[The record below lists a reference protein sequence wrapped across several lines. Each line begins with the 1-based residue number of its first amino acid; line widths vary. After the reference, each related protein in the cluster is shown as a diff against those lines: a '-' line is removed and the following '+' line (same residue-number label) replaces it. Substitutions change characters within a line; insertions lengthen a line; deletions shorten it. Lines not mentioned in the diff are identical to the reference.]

1 MTTNNKHNQYRKYYM
16 MLSFEVQLEGQ
27 FTIEALAE
35 GFRKW
40 MSAIEIDA
48 EKYDLKILSG
58 YKSPEDLGRLEVI
71 YNQQRLFLV
80 NFYRKY
86 FRTETGKRG
95 VRGMFTVRVMN
106 EGADFV
112 NPGEHICLN
121 IDDRLN
127 VSYLGKQTNI
137 VEALQDVLPIRDED
151 QVSRIVE
158 VLGVSPEHIKMN
170 SFQKRYV
177 IDMPIPELNWKE
189 ELAPGRVY
197 KYVPLN
203 VFYQMLQ
210 NGTFRMHSIVSQ
222 SDTHETLYLGDLVC
236 GGYEDEFKRFKGML
250 EEQTVLISSFT
261 TAYDNE
267 KMWKDYG
274 DKGKG
279 VCLRFRLIGGQ
290 RLRQI
295 QYVDEETTSLRS
307 YKEKVDR
314 LKEEGIH
321 VHFSTIDDCH
331 RFVKSGRY
339 DVEKEWRLVL
349 DYDGEVDSALY
360 GDRCVWYKDFKF
372 DGCELKEVGLRLES
386 ILIGPVQPEGTSNF
400 PSLVQMIHKKFGKH
414 VIVVR
419 GGLKLIN

>member
-58 YKSPEDLGRLEVI
+58 NKALEELCRLEVT

-106 EGADFV
+106 EGADLV

-158 VLGVSPEHIKMN
+158 VLGVRAEQVKMDTY
-170 SFQKRYV
+170 QK
-177 IDMPIPELNWKE
+177 
-189 ELAPGRVY
+189 
-197 KYVPLN
+197 
-203 VFYQMLQ
+203 
-210 NGTFRMHSIVSQ
+210 
-222 SDTHETLYLGDLVC
+222 
-236 GGYEDEFKRFKGML
+236 
-250 EEQTVLISSFT
+250 
-261 TAYDNE
+261 
-267 KMWKDYG
+267 
-274 DKGKG
+274 
-279 VCLRFRLIGGQ
+279 
-290 RLRQI
+290 
-295 QYVDEETTSLRS
+295 
-307 YKEKVDR
+307 

-339 DVEKEWRLVL
+339 DVEKEWRLVI

-400 PSLVQMIHKKFGKH
+400 PSLVQMIYKKFGKH
-414 VIVVR
+414 VIVNR
-419 GGLKLIN
+419 SGLKLIN

>member
-1 MTTNNKHNQYRKYYM
+1 
-16 MLSFEVQLEGQ
+16 MLSFEVQIDDQ
-27 FTIEALAE
+27 FAIEALAE
-35 GFRKW
+35 GFKRW

-58 YKSPEDLGRLEVI
+58 YKSPEDLGRLEVT

-106 EGADFV
+106 EGADLV

-158 VLGVSPEHIKMN
+158 VLGVSAEHIKMD

-222 SDTHETLYLGDLVC
+222 SDTQETLYLGDLVC
-236 GGYEDEFKRFKGML
+236 GDYEDEFKR
-250 EEQTVLISSFT
+250 
-261 TAYDNE
+261 
-267 KMWKDYG
+267 
-274 DKGKG
+274 
-279 VCLRFRLIGGQ
+279 
-290 RLRQI
+290 
-295 QYVDEETTSLRS
+295 
-307 YKEKVDR
+307 
-314 LKEEGIH
+314 H
-321 VHFSTIDDCH
+321 
-331 RFVKSGRY
+331 
-339 DVEKEWRLVL
+339 
-349 DYDGEVDSALY
+349 
-360 GDRCVWYKDFKF
+360 
-372 DGCELKEVGLRLES
+372 
-386 ILIGPVQPEGTSNF
+386 
-400 PSLVQMIHKKFGKH
+400 
-414 VIVVR
+414 
-419 GGLKLIN
+419 